1 MRYWPVASMICPDL
15 VFRLVEGST
24 LVMRL
29 PVMTT
34 VVFGQG
40 FAGDRVDDCDVGDGE
55 GLSVGAGRG
64 E

>member
-15 VFRLVEGST
+15 VFKVAEGST

-29 PVMTT
+29 PVITT
-34 VVFGQG
+34 VVLGEG

-55 GLSVGAGRG
+55 GLSVDARRG
-64 E
+64 G